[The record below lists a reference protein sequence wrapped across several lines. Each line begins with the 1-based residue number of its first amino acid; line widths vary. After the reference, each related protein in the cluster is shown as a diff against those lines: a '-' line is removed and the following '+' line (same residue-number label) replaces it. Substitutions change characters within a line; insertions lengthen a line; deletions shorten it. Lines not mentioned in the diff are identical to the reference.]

1 MTSIAQY
8 SRAWSRLILRQALA
22 LMDHPV
28 GIAVVALVV
37 IGIDLWIW
45 R

>member
-1 MTSIAQY
+1 MI
-8 SRAWSRLILRQALA
+8 RAASRLILRQALA

-37 IGIDLWIW
+37 FGIDLWVW
-45 R
+45 K